1 MQQAGAQGGRKPG
14 PQTSTEGGA
23 GGGGTTRSRTS
34 RGSSGAIIRPQSSA
48 HARDERG
55 RGEDGTADV
64 DRRRCWRRRDDPI
77 VNVAGERR
85 CDDSTIGIAGVRR
98 RNNLTVVVS
107 PLSMVGRM
115 ALPLPPA
122 GSGGAF
128 FAVPPP
134 VTVLQANTAEDNKD
148 NCACAEDA
156 RNKQGHGEDASRDC
170 GRQQEEAP
178 AEEGQPNRGRHGGVA
193 A

>member
-1 MQQAGAQGGRKPG
+1 V
-14 PQTSTEGGA
+14 
-23 GGGGTTRSRTS
+23 
-34 RGSSGAIIRPQSSA
+34 IIRLPLLA
-48 HARDERG
+48 HARNKQG
-55 RGEDGTADV
+55 CGKDGTV
-64 DRRRCWRRRDDPI
+64 VIDRRRRWWRRDNPI
-77 VNVAGERR
+77 VNVAGELW
-85 CDDSTIGIAGVRR
+85 
-98 RNNLTVVVS
+98 RNNSTAVVGA
-107 PLSMVGRM
+107 LLGAGRT
-115 ALPLPPA
+115 ALPSPSLPA

-128 FAVPPP
+128 FAVPPAA
-134 VTVLQANTAEDNKD
+134 TVLQANTAEDNKD